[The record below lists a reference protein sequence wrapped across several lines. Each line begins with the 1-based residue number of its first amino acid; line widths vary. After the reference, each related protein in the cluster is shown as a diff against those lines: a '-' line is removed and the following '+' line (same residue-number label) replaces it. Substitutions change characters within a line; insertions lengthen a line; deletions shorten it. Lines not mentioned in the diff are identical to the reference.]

1 MEFIVGGNGKD
12 KDLLGVWK
20 IADSSFLQSFFIK
33 ILKKGSTLLKIAF
46 AAISNCGNVFCWWAN
61 LKFNK
66 HGKRRS
72 QREEKAES
80 YYGAASIFMFYY
92 SLCTLKPLQ
101 LSSDVMALPG
111 QITWRFS
118 LVFIITR
125 FALKILPVEITH
137 KATFGFSSTKRIFIW
152 YPVMPTAGWP
162 QKTDNFTIIFF
173 HHRNKTSFLDDEN
186 NRWWWRLHCMK

>member
-1 MEFIVGGNGKD
+1 MYFVDEQTWSSISTGKEDHRERKRQRVIMEQ
-12 KDLLGVWK
+12 LQ
-20 IADSSFLQSFFIK
+20 FLCF
-33 ILKKGSTLLKIAF
+33 TT
-46 AAISNCGNVFCWWAN
+46 
-61 LKFNK
+61 
-66 HGKRRS
+66 
-72 QREEKAES
+72 
-80 YYGAASIFMFYY
+80 
-92 SLCTLKPLQ
+92 LCTLKPLQ

-173 HHRNKTSFLDDEN
+173 HQRNKTSFLDDEN